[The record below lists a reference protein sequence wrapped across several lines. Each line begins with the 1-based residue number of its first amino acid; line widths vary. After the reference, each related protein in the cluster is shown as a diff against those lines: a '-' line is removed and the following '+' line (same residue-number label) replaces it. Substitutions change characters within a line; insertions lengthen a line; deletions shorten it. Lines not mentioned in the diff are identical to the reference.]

1 MKAFF
6 YIEDEVGANRAVG
19 KIRAESATSPFL
31 RDSLLLGTA
40 NRYFGAKWA
49 ENVPME

>member
-19 KIRAESATSPFL
+19 KIRAESATSNP
-31 RDSLLLGTA
+31 
-40 NRYFGAKWA
+40 NH
-49 ENVPME
+49 